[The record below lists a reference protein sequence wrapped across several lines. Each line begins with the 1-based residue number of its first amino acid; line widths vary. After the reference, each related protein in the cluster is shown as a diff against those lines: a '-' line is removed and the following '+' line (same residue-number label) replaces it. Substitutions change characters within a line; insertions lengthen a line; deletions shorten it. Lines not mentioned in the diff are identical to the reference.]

1 MLGLYPLSGAPLGSS
16 GDANPIVSTISGNQ
30 ATGSAGTLTSENS
43 NSITGNQAIGAVGT
57 ATANIIIALTGVEA
71 TGQVG
76 TEGEAVTVALT
87 GVQATGAVGSVGV
100 NVVAALTGVEATGAV
115 GSVNVSADIVVALT
129 GVEATG
135 QVGILTVQAQPI
147 IVIDDT
153 HDGDFLGKKFAEE
166 QARAAKRREA
176 ILNAYEIV
184 VEGRPEFAEE
194 IAEPFTQL
202 VVDQQEMPVK
212 QIDYDALFADLDRV
226 EAIWSNYIDL
236 DDEEILALL

>member
-1 MLGLYPLSGAPLGSS
+1 MAQGDWDTGTWDAALWDGLP
-16 GDANPIVSTISGNQ
+16 VTGNQ
-30 ATGSAGTLTSENS
+30 AT
-43 NSITGNQAIGAVGT
+43 GAVGT
-57 ATANIIIALTGVEA
+57 ATANITI
-71 TGQVG
+71 
-76 TEGEAVTVALT
+76 ALT
-87 GVQATGAVGSVGV
+87 GVQATG
-100 NVVAALTGVEATGAV
+100 
-115 GSVNVSADIVVALT
+115 
-129 GVEATG
+129 
-135 QVGILTVQAQPI
+135 QVGNLTAQTQI

>member
-1 MLGLYPLSGAPLGSS
+1 MAQGAWDTGTWDAALWDSLPVTGNQATGGVGNLGASQSVAL
-16 GDANPIVSTISGNQ
+16 SGNQ
-30 ATGSAGTLTSENS
+30 AT
-43 NSITGNQAIGAVGT
+43 GAVGT
-57 ATANIIIALTGVEA
+57 ATANITIALTGVQA

-87 GVQATGAVGSVGV
+87 GVEATGSVGSVGIDV
-100 NVVAALTGVEATGAV
+100 
-115 GSVNVSADIVVALT
+115 VVALT

-135 QVGILTVQAQPI
+135 QVGTLTVQAQPI

>member
-1 MLGLYPLSGAPLGSS
+1 MAQGAWNTGTW
-16 GDANPIVSTISGNQ
+16 DAALWDSLPVTGNQ
-30 ATGSAGTLTSENS
+30 ATGGVGNLGTSQSVALS
-43 NSITGNQAIGAVGT
+43 GNQAAGTVGT
-57 ATANIIIALTGVEA
+57 ATANITIALTGVQA

-87 GVQATGAVGSVGV
+87 GVEATGLVGSVGIDV
-100 NVVAALTGVEATGAV
+100 
-115 GSVNVSADIVVALT
+115 VVALT

-135 QVGILTVQAQPI
+135 QVGNLTAQTQI

-236 DDEEILALL
+236 DDEEVLALL

>member
-1 MLGLYPLSGAPLGSS
+1 MAQGAWDTGTW
-16 GDANPIVSTISGNQ
+16 DAALWDSLPVTGNQ
-30 ATGSAGTLTSENS
+30 ATGGVGNLGASQSVALS
-43 NSITGNQAIGAVGT
+43 GNQAAGAVGT
-57 ATANIIIALTGVEA
+57 ATANITIALTGVQA

-87 GVQATGAVGSVGV
+87 GVQATGAVGNVGIDV
-100 NVVAALTGVEATGAV
+100 VVA
-115 GSVNVSADIVVALT
+115 IT

-135 QVGILTVQAQPI
+135 QVGNLTAQTQI

-166 QARAAKRREA
+166 QARAVKRREA

-184 VEGRPEFAEE
+184 VEGRPEVAEE

>member
-1 MLGLYPLSGAPLGSS
+1 MAQGAWDTGTWD
-16 GDANPIVSTISGNQ
+16 DALWDSLPVTGNQ
-30 ATGSAGTLTSENS
+30 ATGGVGNLGTSQSVALS
-43 NSITGNQAIGAVGT
+43 GNQAAGTVGT
-57 ATANIIIALTGVEA
+57 ATANITIALTGVQA

-87 GVQATGAVGSVGV
+87 GVQATGAVGNVGIDV
-100 NVVAALTGVEATGAV
+100 
-115 GSVNVSADIVVALT
+115 VVALT

-135 QVGILTVQAQPI
+135 QVGTLTVAAQPI

-153 HDGDFLGKKFAEE
+153 HDGDFLGKKFAKE

-202 VVDQQEMPVK
+202 VVDQKEMPVK

>member
-1 MLGLYPLSGAPLGSS
+1 
-16 GDANPIVSTISGNQ
+16 
-30 ATGSAGTLTSENS
+30 
-43 NSITGNQAIGAVGT
+43 
-57 ATANIIIALTGVEA
+57 
-71 TGQVG
+71 
-76 TEGEAVTVALT
+76 
-87 GVQATGAVGSVGV
+87 VQAAGAVGSVGIDV
-100 NVVAALTGVEATGAV
+100 
-115 GSVNVSADIVVALT
+115 VVALT

-135 QVGILTVQAQPI
+135 QVGTLTVQAQPI

>member
-1 MLGLYPLSGAPLGSS
+1 MAQGAWNTGTW
-16 GDANPIVSTISGNQ
+16 DAALWDSLPVTGNQ
-30 ATGSAGTLTSENS
+30 ATGGVGNLGTSQSVALS
-43 NSITGNQAIGAVGT
+43 GNQAAGTVGT
-57 ATANIIIALTGVEA
+57 ATANITIALTGVQA

-87 GVQATGAVGSVGV
+87 GV
-100 NVVAALTGVEATGAV
+100 
-115 GSVNVSADIVVALT
+115 
-129 GVEATG
+129 EATG
-135 QVGILTVQAQPI
+135 QVGNLTAQTQI

-236 DDEEILALL
+236 DDEEVLALL

>member
-1 MLGLYPLSGAPLGSS
+1 MAQGAWDTGTWDAALWDSLPVTGNQATGGVGNLGASKSVAL
-16 GDANPIVSTISGNQ
+16 SGNQ
-30 ATGSAGTLTSENS
+30 AT
-43 NSITGNQAIGAVGT
+43 GAVGT
-57 ATANIIIALTGVEA
+57 ATANITIALTGVQA

-87 GVQATGAVGSVGV
+87 GVQATGAVGSVGIDV
-100 NVVAALTGVEATGAV
+100 
-115 GSVNVSADIVVALT
+115 VVALT

-135 QVGILTVQAQPI
+135 QVGTLTVQAQPI

-166 QARAAKRREA
+166 QARAVKRREA

>member
-1 MLGLYPLSGAPLGSS
+1 MAQGAWDTGTWDDALWDSLPVTGNQATGGVGNLGASQSVAL
-16 GDANPIVSTISGNQ
+16 SGNQ
-30 ATGSAGTLTSENS
+30 ATSSAGTLTSANS
-43 NSITGNQAIGAVGT
+43 NSITGNQATGAVGT
-57 ATANIIIALTGVEA
+57 ATANITIALTGVQA

-76 TEGEAVTVALT
+76 TEGKAVTVALT
-87 GVQATGAVGSVGV
+87 GVEATNSVGSVGIDV
-100 NVVAALTGVEATGAV
+100 
-115 GSVNVSADIVVALT
+115 VVALT
-129 GVEATG
+129 GVVATG
-135 QVGILTVQAQPI
+135 QVGNLTVSDQPI

>member
-1 MLGLYPLSGAPLGSS
+1 MLGLYPLSGAPLGASGSVSS
-16 GDANPIVSTISGNQ
+16 VVVTSGAWDIGTWDTALWDSLLVAGNEATGGVGSLGVSQSFALSGNQ
-30 ATGSAGTLTSENS
+30 AA
-43 NSITGNQAIGAVGT
+43 GAVGT
-57 ATANIIIALTGVEA
+57 VTANIIIALTGVQA

-76 TEGEAVTVALT
+76 TEGESVTIALT
-87 GVQATGAVGSVGV
+87 GVA
-100 NVVAALTGVEATGAV
+100 
-115 GSVNVSADIVVALT
+115 
-129 GVEATG
+129 ATG
-135 QVGILTVQAQPI
+135 QVGNLTAENQPI
-147 IVIDDT
+147 IFIDDT

-184 VEGRPEFAEE
+184 VEGRPEVAEE

-212 QIDYDALFADLDRV
+212 QIYYDALFADLDRV

-236 DDEEILALL
+236 DDEEVLALL

>member
-1 MLGLYPLSGAPLGSS
+1 MAQGAWDTGTWDAALWDSLPVTGNQATGGVGNLGASKSVAL
-16 GDANPIVSTISGNQ
+16 SGNQ
-30 ATGSAGTLTSENS
+30 AT
-43 NSITGNQAIGAVGT
+43 GAVGT
-57 ATANIIIALTGVEA
+57 ATANITIALTGVQA

-87 GVQATGAVGSVGV
+87 GVQATGAVGSVGIDV
-100 NVVAALTGVEATGAV
+100 
-115 GSVNVSADIVVALT
+115 VVALT

-135 QVGILTVQAQPI
+135 QVGTLTVQAQPI

-184 VEGRPEFAEE
+184 VEGRPKFAEE

>member
-1 MLGLYPLSGAPLGSS
+1 MAQGAWDTGTW
-16 GDANPIVSTISGNQ
+16 DAALWDSLPVTGNQ
-30 ATGSAGTLTSENS
+30 ATGGVGNLGASQSVALS
-43 NSITGNQAIGAVGT
+43 GNQAAGAVGT
-57 ATANIIIALTGVEA
+57 ATANITIALTGVQA

-87 GVQATGAVGSVGV
+87 GVQATGAVGSVGIDV
-100 NVVAALTGVEATGAV
+100 
-115 GSVNVSADIVVALT
+115 VVALT

-135 QVGILTVQAQPI
+135 QVGTLTVAAQPI

-202 VVDQQEMPVK
+202 VVDQQEIPVK

>member
-1 MLGLYPLSGAPLGSS
+1 MLGLYPLSGAPLGAS
-16 GDANPIVSTISGNQ
+16 GSVSPTPAANTNGVWDTGTWDAAFWDSLNVTGNEATGGVGNLGTSQSVALSGNQ
-30 ATGSAGTLTSENS
+30 ATG
-43 NSITGNQAIGAVGT
+43 AVGT
-57 ATANIIIALTGVEA
+57 VTANITIALTGVEA
-71 TGQVG
+71 I
-76 TEGEAVTVALT
+76 
-87 GVQATGAVGSVGV
+87 
-100 NVVAALTGVEATGAV
+100 GAV
-115 GSVNVSADIVVALT
+115 GSVNVGADVVVALT
-129 GVEATG
+129 GVAATG
-135 QVGILTVQAQPI
+135 QVGNLTVSDQPI
-147 IVIDDT
+147 IFIDDT